1 MDNRRHNAR
10 LRSMPASP
18 DLTAVPVTAVRP
30 KTAEGRPRLSLRQW
44 LTLPFVALVLGVAV
58 TIGALSYQA
67 GSHAVDTLSEKLLLE
82 TVDRIGQAIDRHV
95 VGSAAALEA
104 AFPDGLTAPP
114 SIEADLNGLRSRF
127 WIATSLHLDPNN
139 YVYYG
144 NREGQFFGLW
154 RHSLREGQLRLK
166 LKADAHR
173 TLQEFVGLNGALAA
187 PTREATVYDPRVR
200 PWYRAGEAKQ
210 TQTWTSIYI
219 DYRTTDLVATRA
231 RRVLD
236 ANGVLAGVVATDMSL
251 RALNDYVR
259 RLRLTDHGLAFIVE
273 RDGNLIASSRSPNV
287 QRSADGVSTRINA
300 ADSIDPVERAAYAEV
315 KRAMASSSAKTGS
328 FSFSGPEGKTDQLA
342 FAQITDSAGLEWI
355 VVVAVPRSDF
365 MGGITTNVL
374 RTAFIGAAASLIALL
389 LGLSVLRWISGDLG
403 RLARAARAIGD
414 GDLDVPVAIDRRDE
428 LGELAECFRQMQHK
442 LRTDVLTGLVNRET
456 IVQRIEQRIAQ
467 HRGATD
473 TRAFAVLF
481 IDVDN
486 FKLVNDTLGHDI
498 GDKVLVEIGKR
509 LRAATPSNALVAR
522 YAGDEFVV
530 MLDGLE
536 GADKAREVRRAIEH
550 LLRQPLESL
559 GADAAA
565 RVAVSGSVG
574 LALFEGH
581 DFAAEDLIRRADS
594 DMYQRKSTSS
604 QFSALG

>member
-1 MDNRRHNAR
+1 MPESTDSLAANA
-10 LRSMPASP
+10 SVHPAN
-18 DLTAVPVTAVRP
+18 AAAARP
-30 KTAEGRPRLSLRQW
+30 YLSLRQW
-44 LTLPFVALVLGVAV
+44 LTLPFVALVAGVAI
-58 TIGALSYQA
+58 TIGALSYVA

-114 SIEADLNGLRSRF
+114 SIEAETASLRSRF
-127 WIATSLHLDPNN
+127 WIATSLHIDPNN

-144 NREGQFFGLW
+144 NRQGQFFGLW
-154 RHSLREGQLRLK
+154 RHSLEEGQLRLK
-166 LKADAHR
+166 FKAEAPR
-173 TLQEFVGLNGALAA
+173 TLQEFTGLDGKLSAA
-187 PTREATVYDPRVR
+187 VSETTVYDPRVR
-200 PWYRAGEAKQ
+200 PWYKAGQAAQ
-210 TQTWTSIYI
+210 SQTWTSIYI

-236 ANGVLAGVVATDMSL
+236 AEGALAGVVATDMSL
-251 RALNDYVR
+251 RALNDFVR

-287 QRSADGVSTRINA
+287 SRPAGGQAARINA
-300 ADSIDPVERAAYAEV
+300 ADSSDPVERAVYAEV
-315 KRAMASSSAKTGS
+315 RRTLEASPSKTGS
-328 FSFSGPEGKTDQLA
+328 FSFSGPGGQTDQVA
-342 FAQITDSAGLEWI
+342 FARITDSAGLEWI

-374 RTAFIGAAASLIALL
+374 RTALIGTAASIVAML
-389 LGLSVLRWISGDLG
+389 LGLSVLRWIGDDLG

-414 GDLDVPVAIDRRDE
+414 GDLEVPVAINRRDE

-442 LRTDVLTGLVNRET
+442 LRTDGLTGLINRDA
-456 IVQRIEQRIAQ
+456 IVQRIDERI
-467 HRGATD
+467 RRYRLGSD
-473 TRAFAVLF
+473 TRMFAVLF

-486 FKLVNDTLGHDI
+486 FKLVNDTQGHEA
-498 GDKVLVEIGKR
+498 GDKVLVEIGRR
-509 LRAATPSNALVAR
+509 LQAATRSGDLVAR

-530 MLDGLE
+530 LL
-536 GADKAREVRRAIEH
+536 GAVESTDAARQVRTTIEQ
-550 LLRQPLESL
+550 LLRDPLHDL
-559 GADAAA
+559 QTAGAR

-581 DFAAEDLIRRADS
+581 DFSAEDVIRRADA
-594 DMYQRKSTSS
+594 DMYDRKAA
-604 QFSALG
+604 SARLVAGT

>member
-1 MDNRRHNAR
+1 
-10 LRSMPASP
+10 
-18 DLTAVPVTAVRP
+18 
-30 KTAEGRPRLSLRQW
+30 LRQW
-44 LTLPFVALVLGVAV
+44 LTLPFVALVAGVAL
-58 TIGALSYQA
+58 TIGALSYVA

-114 SIEADLNGLRSRF
+114 SIETDTASLRSRF
-127 WIATSLHLDPNN
+127 WIATSLHIDPNN

-144 NREGQFFGLW
+144 NRQGQFFGLW
-154 RHSLREGQLRLK
+154 RHSLEEGQLRLK
-166 LKADAHR
+166 FKPEAPR
-173 TLQEFVGLNGALAA
+173 TLQEFTGLDGKLSAA
-187 PTREATVYDPRVR
+187 VSETSVYDPRVR
-200 PWYRAGEAKQ
+200 PWYKAGQAAQ
-210 TQTWTSIYI
+210 SQTWTSIYI

-236 ANGVLAGVVATDMSL
+236 AEGALAGVVATDMSL
-251 RALNDYVR
+251 RALNDFVR

-287 QRSADGVSTRINA
+287 SRPAGGQATRINA
-300 ADSIDPVERAAYAEV
+300 ADSSDPVERAVYGEV
-315 KRAMASSSAKTGS
+315 RRTLEASPSKTGS
-328 FSFSGPEGKTDQLA
+328 FSFSGPGGQTDQVA

-374 RTAFIGAAASLIALL
+374 RTALIGAAASIVAML
-389 LGLSVLRWISGDLG
+389 LGLSVLRWIGDDLG

-414 GDLDVPVAIDRRDE
+414 GDLEVPVAINRRDE

-442 LRTDVLTGLVNRET
+442 LRTDVLTGLINRDA
-456 IVQRIEQRIAQ
+456 IVQRIDERI
-467 HRGATD
+467 RRYRLGSD
-473 TRAFAVLF
+473 TRMFAVLF

-486 FKLVNDTLGHDI
+486 FKLVNDTQGHEA
-498 GDKVLVEIGKR
+498 GDKVLVEIGRR
-509 LRAATPSNALVAR
+509 LQAATRSGDLVAR

-530 MLDGLE
+530 LL
-536 GADKAREVRRAIEH
+536 GAV
-550 LLRQPLESL
+550 ES
-559 GADAAA
+559 ADAARQVRATIEQLLRDPLHDLKTAGA
-565 RVAVSGSVG
+565 RRVVVSGSVG

-581 DFAAEDLIRRADS
+581 DFTAEDVIRRADA
-594 DMYQRKSTSS
+594 DMYDRKAA
-604 QFSALG
+604 SARLVAGT

>member
-1 MDNRRHNAR
+1 
-10 LRSMPASP
+10 MPAST
-18 DLTAVPVTAVRP
+18 DLTAPVRAARPQTA
-30 KTAEGRPRLSLRQW
+30 APRRHLSLRQW

-67 GSHAVDTLSEKLLLE
+67 GSHAVDTLSETLLLE

-104 AFPDGLTAPP
+104 AFPDGLTAPT
-114 SIEADLNGLRSRF
+114 SIEADLVGLRSRF

-144 NREGQFFGLW
+144 NRQGQFFGLW
-154 RHSLREGQLRLK
+154 RHSLQEGQLRLK
-166 LKADAHR
+166 LKADVPR
-173 TLQEFVGLNGALAA
+173 TLQEFVGLNGALSA
-187 PTREATVYDPRVR
+187 PSSEATVYDPRVR
-200 PWYRAGEAKQ
+200 PWYKAGEAKQ

-236 ANGVLAGVVATDMSL
+236 ANGALAGVVATDMSL

-259 RLRLTDHGLAFIVE
+259 RLRLTEHGLAFIVE

-287 QRSADGVSTRINA
+287 QRSADGVATRINA
-300 ADSIDPVERAAYAEV
+300 ADSVDRVERAAYAEV
-315 KRAMASSSAKTGS
+315 KRAMASSPAKTGS

-342 FAQITDSAGLEWI
+342 YAQITDSAGLEWI

-365 MGGITTNVL
+365 IGAITTNVV
-374 RTAFIGAAASLIALL
+374 RTAIIGAAASLIAML

-414 GDLDVPVAIDRRDE
+414 GKLDVPLAIDRRDE

-442 LRTDVLTGLVNRET
+442 LRTDVLTGLINRET
-456 IVQRIEQRIAQ
+456 IVQRLEQRIAQ
-467 HRGATD
+467 HRDATD

-486 FKLVNDTLGHDI
+486 FKQVNDTLGHDI

-509 LRAATPSNALVAR
+509 LRAASPSDALVAR

-530 MLDGLE
+530 LLDALE
-536 GADKAREVRRAIEH
+536 STDKARQVRGAIEH
-550 LLRQPLESL
+550 LLRQPLEAL
-559 GADAAA
+559 GAEAAG

-574 LALFEGH
+574 LAVFEGL

-594 DMYQRKSTSS
+594 DMYRRKATSS
-604 QFSALG
+604 QFGTLG

>member
-1 MDNRRHNAR
+1 
-10 LRSMPASP
+10 MPASP
-18 DLTAVPVTAVRP
+18 DRP
-30 KTAEGRPRLSLRQW
+30 LAAAPRPYLSLRQW
-44 LTLPFVALVLGVAV
+44 LTLPFVALVLGVAL
-58 TIGALSYQA
+58 TIGALSYRT

-104 AFPDGLTAPP
+104 AFPDGLTAPA
-114 SIEADLNGLRSRF
+114 SIEADLTGLRSRF

-144 NREGQFFGLW
+144 NRQGQFFGLW
-154 RHSLREGQLRLK
+154 RHSLQEGQLRLK
-166 LKADAHR
+166 LKAEAPR

-187 PTREATVYDPRVR
+187 PTSEATVYDPRVR
-200 PWYRAGEAKQ
+200 PWYKAGVAKQ

-236 ANGVLAGVVATDMSL
+236 THGALAGVVATDMSL

-259 RLRLTDHGLAFIVE
+259 RLRLTDNGLAFIVE

-287 QRSADGVSTRINA
+287 QRSAGGVASRINA
-300 ADSIDPVERAAYAEV
+300 ADSVDPVERAAYAEV
-315 KRAMASSSAKTGS
+315 KRAMGASPSKTGS

-365 MGGITTNVL
+365 MGGITTNVF
-374 RTAFIGAAASLIALL
+374 RTALIGAAASIVAIL

-442 LRTDVLTGLVNRET
+442 LRTDALTGLINRDT
-456 IVQRIEQRIAQ
+456 IVQRIDQRIGQ
-467 HRGATD
+467 HRGTTD
-473 TRAFAVLF
+473 ARTFAVLF

-498 GDKVLVEIGKR
+498 GDKVLVEIGAQ
-509 LRAATPSNALVAR
+509 LRAATRSEDLVAR

-530 MLDGLE
+530 LLDALDSIGR
-536 GADKAREVRRAIEH
+536 AQQVRSEIEQ
-550 LLRQPLESL
+550 LLRQPLEAL
-559 GADAAA
+559 GADPATS
-565 RVAVSGSVG
+565 VVVSGSVG
-574 LALFEGH
+574 LAVFEGL
-581 DFAAEDLIRRADS
+581 DFAAEDLIRRADT
-594 DMYQRKSTSS
+594 DMYRRKATSS
-604 QFSALG
+604 KADAAA